1 MIIHLNGKPQEFDET
16 LNITQLL
23 EIIDVRVNLFV
34 VEHNNNIIH
43 KDEYDT
49 VQLKD
54 QDKIEIVSF
63 VGGG

>member
-1 MIIHLNGKPQEFDET
+1 MIIHLNGKPQEFDEP

-23 EIIDVRVNLFV
+23 EIIEVRVNLFV
-34 VEHNNNIIH
+34 VEHNTNIVH
-43 KDEYDT
+43 KDEYDK
-49 VQLKD
+49 VFLKD

>member
-1 MIIHLNGKPQEFDET
+1 MIIHLNGKPQEFDEP

-23 EIIDVRVNLFV
+23 EIIEVRVNLFV
-34 VEHNNNIIH
+34 VEHNTNIIH
-43 KDEYDT
+43 KDEYDK
-49 VQLKD
+49 VFLKD